1 MSKGKWTNYR
11 IFQDSLKSYVLQ
23 KHLQCFMKDFSI
35 YNSIPTL
42 PPLSAVVSQQHANL
56 HLLEGKTFQL
66 FSLPRGQDL
75 TEAPQ
80 ADIMFH
86 CWM

>member
-1 MSKGKWTNYR
+1 MSKGKWTNYG

-35 YNSIPTL
+35 YNRIPTL

-56 HLLEGKTFQL
+56 LGKTFQL
-66 FSLPRGQDL
+66 CSLPRGQDL
-75 TEAPQ
+75 TKAPQ
-80 ADIMFH
+80 ADITFH